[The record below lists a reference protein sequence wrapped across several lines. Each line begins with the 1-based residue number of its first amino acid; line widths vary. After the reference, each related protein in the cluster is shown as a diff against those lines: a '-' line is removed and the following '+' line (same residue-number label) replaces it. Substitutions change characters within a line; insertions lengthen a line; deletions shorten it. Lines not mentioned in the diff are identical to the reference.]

1 MKEFLLLNFVVVL
14 SFHSVVLAQ
23 QTGAQQTDPIL
34 VRSHG
39 AAIKPTEKI
48 DQTFESVVGLDIV
61 PRNRLRVIRRNPKET
76 VDRIDLSDET
86 IQAAKAAGLVA
97 KNLQKSPRID
107 YDDLEPVSF
116 SVQFHSATECSIE
129 GT

>member
-76 VDRIDLSDET
+76 VDRVDRIDLSDET

-116 SVQFHSATECSIE
+116 SVQFHSATEC
-129 GT
+129 